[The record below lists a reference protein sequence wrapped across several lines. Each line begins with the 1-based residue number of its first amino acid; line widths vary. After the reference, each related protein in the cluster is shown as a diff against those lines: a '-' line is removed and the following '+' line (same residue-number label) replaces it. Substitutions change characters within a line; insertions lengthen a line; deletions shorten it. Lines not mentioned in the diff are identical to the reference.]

1 MTHVLAELVLVFGV
15 ALIAAYLARLA
26 RAPSLVGFMVAG
38 ALLGPGGFGL
48 IEDRHDIEILAE
60 IGVVLLLFGI
70 GLKISLRE
78 LWQLKRYVVVGGGL
92 QVVVTGAATAAIEM
106 SFGRGWAASIALG
119 YVVALSSTAMLLTL
133 LERRAEGDTPHGRLI
148 LGILLAQDL
157 AVVPIF
163 FSMPFLVADE
173 ASGGAL
179 ARLPWVVGETV
190 IVLVGLVLV
199 AKLLFP
205 WLANRAVSER
215 SPELFTLVIAVTVFG
230 TALFGLFFGLSP
242 ALGAFLAGVAVSSSP
257 YSQHVVSEIAP
268 FRAAFNSLFFVSIGM
283 LASPDVWMNRLPELG
298 GTLGLIL
305 VVKTIVAGLVA
316 LILLRSPVRALL
328 VGTALAHVG
337 EFSFVVAG
345 EARGLGLLSATDLE
359 LLTSAAV
366 PTMILA
372 PIFLAVF
379 GRWLAPSR
387 AGAEAAIEAH
397 AAAGASAAGNGD
409 GPAPP
414 EAKGVARTAAEVPR
428 YELDDHVILVG
439 FGIGG
444 RQVARILHP
453 RGFRL
458 VVIELNRETLRA
470 VAEEGMTTVYGDAA
484 RGPVLSA
491 ARIERARALIVTVP
505 DPSGAR
511 AIVATARLLNPQI
524 TLVVRTRYALSVD
537 ALYELGADE
546 VVVEEFESALE
557 LAGRVLGCFGASA
570 EEVDREKVALR
581 RNPG

>member
-1 MTHVLAELVLVFGV
+1 
-15 ALIAAYLARLA
+15 
-26 RAPSLVGFMVAG
+26 
-38 ALLGPGGFGL
+38 
-48 IEDRHDIEILAE
+48 
-60 IGVVLLLFGI
+60 
-70 GLKISLRE
+70 
-78 LWQLKRYVVVGGGL
+78 
-92 QVVVTGAATAAIEM
+92 
-106 SFGRGWAASIALG
+106 
-119 YVVALSSTAMLLTL
+119 
-133 LERRAEGDTPHGRLI
+133 LI

-179 ARLPWVVGETV
+179 ARLPWVLGETV
-190 IVLVGLVLV
+190 IVLVGLLLV

-215 SPELFTLVIAVTVFG
+215 SSELFTLVIAVTVFG

-283 LASPDVWMNRLPELG
+283 LASPDVWMNRLPQLG
-298 GTLGLIL
+298 GSIALIL
-305 VVKTIVAGLVA
+305 VVKTVVATLVA
-316 LILLRSPVRALL
+316 LVLLRSPVRALL

-397 AAAGASAAGNGD
+397 AAARD
-409 GPAPP
+409 RPAT
-414 EAKGVARTAAEVPR
+414 EAPR
-428 YELDDHVILVG
+428 CDIEDHVILVG

-491 ARIERARALIVTVP
+491 ARIECARALIVTVP

-511 AIVATARLLNPQI
+511 AIVATARLLNPEI